1 MKINFQNMCSL
12 RKISCGLIFSMAI
25 SLVAC
30 GSDNDEEGGDNGD
43 DGLVEDTSIPGNS
56 IVTVKQNRN
65 IILHNP
71 LSGWVLY
78 AGIGDGL
85 SSTFWQ
91 DYDNFP
97 SSEGTVKVSDYANTL
112 YLRGAWADFNPE
124 EGKYAW
130 NSDCD
135 TPSAKRLKMLIEGAK
150 QRNMKLAFTFVVD
163 SRDKHYNFTPNFVK
177 EAGAKG
183 YETQTGS
190 VKVWSPYPDDPFFQ
204 KYYEK
209 FIRALAKDFNDP
221 DKVQFVSGSG
231 FGKWGEYHSVWYYQ
245 VRELGKPELPTR
257 EAVFDW
263 VTDLYS
269 QVFDKVPV
277 FVNYHRW
284 IGTSKEWDG
293 NNYDKD
299 TERLIGKAV
308 AKGYSLRHDAF
319 GMKTYYSTWERN
331 FIAKW
336 KYLVPVVMEGGWV
349 KNSHGNS
356 ILGDGYAN
364 YAEVRQV

>member
-30 GSDNDEEGGDNGD
+30 GSDNDEEEGDNGD

-135 TPSAKRLKMLIEGAK
+135 TPSAKRLKMLIE
-150 QRNMKLAFTFVVD
+150 
-163 SRDKHYNFTPNFVK
+163 
-177 EAGAKG
+177 
-183 YETQTGS
+183 
-190 VKVWSPYPDDPFFQ
+190 
-204 KYYEK
+204 
-209 FIRALAKDFNDP
+209 
-221 DKVQFVSGSG
+221 
-231 FGKWGEYHSVWYYQ
+231 
-245 VRELGKPELPTR
+245 
-257 EAVFDW
+257 
-263 VTDLYS
+263 
-269 QVFDKVPV
+269 
-277 FVNYHRW
+277 
-284 IGTSKEWDG
+284 
-293 NNYDKD
+293 
-299 TERLIGKAV
+299 
-308 AKGYSLRHDAF
+308 
-319 GMKTYYSTWERN
+319 
-331 FIAKW
+331 
-336 KYLVPVVMEGGWV
+336 
-349 KNSHGNS
+349 
-356 ILGDGYAN
+356 
-364 YAEVRQV
+364 

>member
-30 GSDNDEEGGDNGD
+30 GS
-43 DGLVEDTSIPGNS
+43 TSIPGNS
-56 IVTVKQNRN
+56 IVMIKQNRN

-135 TPSAKRLKMLIEGAK
+135 TPSAKRQKS
-150 QRNMKLAFTFVVD
+150 FTT
-163 SRDKHYNFTPNFVK
+163 SIVK
-177 EAGAKG
+177 
-183 YETQTGS
+183 
-190 VKVWSPYPDDPFFQ
+190 
-204 KYYEK
+204 
-209 FIRALAKDFNDP
+209 RC
-221 DKVQFVSGSG
+221 
-231 FGKWGEYHSVWYYQ
+231 
-245 VRELGKPELPTR
+245 
-257 EAVFDW
+257 
-263 VTDLYS
+263 
-269 QVFDKVPV
+269 
-277 FVNYHRW
+277 
-284 IGTSKEWDG
+284 
-293 NNYDKD
+293 
-299 TERLIGKAV
+299 
-308 AKGYSLRHDAF
+308 
-319 GMKTYYSTWERN
+319 
-331 FIAKW
+331 
-336 KYLVPVVMEGGWV
+336 
-349 KNSHGNS
+349 
-356 ILGDGYAN
+356 
-364 YAEVRQV
+364 